1 MSRPRV
7 MLRLDNPVLAARRT
21 YRDAAVALAE
31 FTLRIND
38 EDEATGGEGLQWGP
52 RGEDH
57 INAFRVARKAYKEA
71 KK

>member
-1 MSRPRV
+1 
-7 MLRLDNPVLAARRT
+7 
-21 YRDAAVALAE
+21 VALAE

-57 INAFRVARKAYKEA
+57 INAFRVARKAYEEA